1 MFGDR
6 IEGPLGKEEIA
17 AGPVSRILSAA
28 HKERQGDHSS
38 RLRITARLQ
47 RPTRKLWRTEP
58 ARSRR
63 SFRSTPSCAEPKERR
78 DPPLFGLAPCGV
90 CPATAIA
97 GGAVRSYRTFSPLPR
112 RLPSRKRIAWVK
124 ITGGAVCSL
133 WHFPLTALDGRPPD
147 VIRHTALWSSDFPL
161 PACAARTNVR
171 RSQAGSDHPAQQLT

>member
-1 MFGDR
+1 MDR
-6 IEGPLGKEEIA
+6 IVRRCFCPAGDLSLLQAQDGVVVCVVCRRESGIADWSPRRNPKRGRRRSATKSKDRSAKTKIA

-38 RLRITARLQ
+38 RPCITARLQ

-112 RLPSRKRIAWVK
+112 RLPSRKRIA
-124 ITGGAVCSL
+124 
-133 WHFPLTALDGRPPD
+133 
-147 VIRHTALWSSDFPL
+147 
-161 PACAARTNVR
+161 
-171 RSQAGSDHPAQQLT
+171 